1 MRRIV
6 DALLVGL
13 LLLGLACLLYATQQD
28 GAFLV
33 STVPSASASASP
45 SLTVT
50 DTATATLTA
59 TTTHTMTLTAPPTP
73 STTPTPSA
81 TPSATPSLT
90 IEAPDFLTPDETL
103 QPSPS
108 PSEIAVAQS

>member
-6 DALLVGL
+6 DAFLVGL

-33 STVPSASASASP
+33 STVPSATASAPP

-50 DTATATLTA
+50 DTGTATLTA

-73 STTPTPSA
+73 STTP

>member
-81 TPSATPSLT
+81 TPSLT

>member
-50 DTATATLTA
+50 DTATATRTA

-73 STTPTPSA
+73 STTP